1 MKEEMKATQSE
12 IKQSAQGT
20 NREGKETGTQIR
32 GLDQKEE
39 RNIQPEQNEETRI
52 QKHEERLRN
61 LQDNFKCSNNRI
73 IAVLDRE
80 KQEQEIENLFK
91 QIMKENFPNL
101 VKELDM
107 QVQDA
112 QKAQRSWIR
121 EETHQDTS

>member
-1 MKEEMKATQSE
+1 MPQREEE
-12 IKQSAQGT
+12 
-20 NREGKETGTQIR
+20 
-32 GLDQKEE
+32 
-39 RNIQPEQNEETRI
+39 
-52 QKHEERLRN
+52 
-61 LQDNFKCSNNRI
+61 
-73 IAVLDRE
+73 
-80 KQEQEIENLFK
+80 EQEIENIFK